1 MHTFEH
7 RVIIYGKCSDRQP
20 LWNMEM
26 NCMHIVIFHE
36 ERKIG
41 WKTIADEYARI
52 FQLCDRYLN
61 CMINCPLVFGL

>member
-1 MHTFEH
+1 M
-7 RVIIYGKCSDRQP
+7 
-20 LWNMEM
+20 WNMEM